1 LYIFPKRATQISLSS
16 PIFLGIGRLND
27 GCVVRAAPSTP
38 TTLPEKLAVIAAV
51 VVVVVVVV
59 VAAAAAAVVGTESK
73 IEMGRVRLTLGFC
86 NEKQDSIISL
96 MEKSS
101 ESSILGNSSFLIL
114 FVGWGGG
121 SVELEVAD
129 APINDS
135 SALFLQRPGLALHSS
150 RQGAL
155 SSSSLSKNIYKYIY
169 NEIFI
174 FPDLLTYMHISF
186 TVNVYIFHADYI
198 YNIPH
203 NVYFDTDLPFCFLY
217 VCFGCG
223 WFCRQ
228 ELQKE
233 QEATS
238 LYWKKPPM

>member
-38 TTLPEKLAVIAAV
+38 TTVPKKLAVIP

-59 VAAAAAAVVGTESK
+59 VAAAAAAAAAVGTESK
-73 IEMGRVRLTLGFC
+73 IEMGGLQLTLGFC
-86 NEKQDSIISL
+86 NEKQDSIILL
-96 MEKSS
+96 MERSS

-121 SVELEVAD
+121 SVELEEAAD

-135 SALFLQRPGLALHSS
+135 SALFLQRLGLALHSS
-150 RQGAL
+150 RQGAS

-169 NEIFI
+169 NKIFI
-174 FPDLLTYMHISF
+174 FRLPYTYVHI
-186 TVNVYIFHADYI
+186 TYGKRLYISRRLYI
-198 YNIPH
+198 QYTTQCIFWH
-203 NVYFDTDLPFCFLY
+203 
-217 VCFGCG
+217 
-223 WFCRQ
+223 
-228 ELQKE
+228 
-233 QEATS
+233 
-238 LYWKKPPM
+238 